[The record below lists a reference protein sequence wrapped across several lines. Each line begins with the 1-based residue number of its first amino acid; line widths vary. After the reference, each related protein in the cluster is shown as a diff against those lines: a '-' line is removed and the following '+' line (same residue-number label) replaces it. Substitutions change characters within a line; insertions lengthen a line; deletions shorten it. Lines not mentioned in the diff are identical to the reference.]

1 MSFSGGT
8 GPHEAPMSCA
18 SMHEILTTSQILSCF
33 PPLDEN
39 ERAVTDSS
47 MMNIH
52 DLFQD
57 GDLKL
62 LDTAS
67 PTYQDPSVEA
77 YMAGDLGNNPV
88 EPLQPSR

>member
-1 MSFSGGT
+1 MSFPGGP
-8 GPHEAPMSCA
+8 GPHEAPISCA
-18 SMHEILTTSQILSCF
+18 SMHEILTTGQMLSCF

-39 ERAVTDSS
+39 ESVVTDSS

-57 GDLKL
+57 GDLQL

-67 PTYQDPSVEA
+67 PTYQDPSVQA

-88 EPLQPSR
+88 NPLHPRR